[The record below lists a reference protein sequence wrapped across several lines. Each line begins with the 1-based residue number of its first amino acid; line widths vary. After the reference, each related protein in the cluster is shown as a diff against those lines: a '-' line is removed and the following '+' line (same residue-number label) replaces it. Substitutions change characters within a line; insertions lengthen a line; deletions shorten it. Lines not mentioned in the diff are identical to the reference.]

1 MKYNLKNGTSII
13 LETTH
18 LILAIGHSARDTYEM
33 LHNSNLVHIEQK
45 PFSIGARIE
54 HPQSLINRTQFGPYE
69 NHPALGAAEYKQ
81 AVHLKNGRGVYTFC
95 MCPGG
100 IVVASASEKGGVV
113 TNGMSNFARNGKN
126 ANSALLVGIGPSDFG
141 DVHPLAGMYLQRKLE
156 QRAFELG
163 GKTYAAPVQRVED
176 FIERRA
182 STRLGDVL
190 PTYQRGVVP
199 CDLSSCFHE
208 EIMNLFVK
216 EF

>member
-1 MKYNLKNGTSII
+1 M
-13 LETTH
+13 
-18 LILAIGHSARDTYEM
+18 
-33 LHNSNLVHIEQK
+33 
-45 PFSIGARIE
+45 
-54 HPQSLINRTQFGPYE
+54 
-69 NHPALGAAEYKQ
+69 
-81 AVHLKNGRGVYTFC
+81 
-95 MCPGG
+95 
-100 IVVASASEKGGVV
+100 

-126 ANSALLVGIGPSDFG
+126 ANAALLVGVGPSDFG

-182 STRLGDVL
+182 STRLGDVT

-208 EIMNLFVK
+208 EIYESLREGILKINHNMNGFSYGDALLTAVETRSSAPIRILRDETLQSVTLK
-216 EF
+216 GLYPCGEGAGYAGGIVSAAVDGIKCAEQILYSALQ